1 MLSTAALI
9 IVAATTLLLGLF
21 VAWRVRSNEDLQSG
35 RRRLIREEFHVRQTS
50 CSRRFGKPFG
60 VHRPS
65 DGELEGDDEIENTAM
80 LTSIAQYLQENSNKT
95 DRP

>member
-21 VAWRVRSNEDLQSG
+21 VAWRVRSNEDLQSW

-60 VHRPS
+60 VHRPP
-65 DGELEGDDEIENTAM
+65 DGELEGDDETEKAAILASIADYLRENTR
-80 LTSIAQYLQENSNKT
+80 NT